1 MLLPFAPVK
10 CRAPSCANLAEPGF
24 QFCAE
29 HLRLSCEQDLQTVP
43 VAREPEDALPAPVP
57 VQVIECH
64 PSNAPLMSA
73 AGYRLAFT
81 RFDPDTYQPVLQV
94 WVKDGDGC

>member
-1 MLLPFAPVK
+1 MPQLPFLALQCLACGRP
-10 CRAPSCANLAEPGF
+10 AEPGF
-24 QFCAE
+24 HFCAG
-29 HLRLSCEQDLQTVP
+29 HLRLTWADDAPWVVP
-43 VAREPEDALPAPVP
+43 VARESEDLPPAPVP

-64 PSNAPLMSA
+64 PSDAPLMSA

-81 RFDPDTYQPVLQV
+81 RFDPDTFQPELQV

>member
-1 MLLPFAPVK
+1 MPHIPFIAMQCLACGRP
-10 CRAPSCANLAEPGF
+10 AEPGF
-24 QFCAE
+24 HFCAE
-29 HLRLSCEQDLQTVP
+29 HLRLTWSDDAPLAVP
-43 VAREPEDALPAPVP
+43 VNREPEDLAVPVP

-73 AGYRLAFT
+73 AGYRLVRT
-81 RFDPDTYQPVLQV
+81 QFDPDTFQPELQV